1 MAHLQTPPRQS
12 SSAGAKAFGL
22 ITPSTPIH
30 LSRRN
35 REHQQCPDAPF
46 LPTNF
51 PPLRSSPRFRKGDPI
66 KPPSPQTRIHTVVD
80 DRCNLLQP
88 DMPPTPAE
96 TPMQKRSR
104 EHEMRRRI
112 EEGENP
118 SSNSSKTRRQLFPS
132 KPAIE
137 GSVFV
142 SADPAPSFEIF
153 TDPMHRTPASSPNNP
168 FEFDMLPKVAE
179 PRGLSPKKRKFTP
192 QRTLGPH
199 EMWYNFRGKRVIR
212 KIPSGPNG
220 ESWRETI
227 KPTRLFQAEIKEAE
241 ERQRKR
247 RRIAIE
253 QVDEDME
260 TEEEE

>member
-12 SSAGAKAFGL
+12 SSARAKAFGL
-22 ITPSTPIH
+22 ITPSTPVH

-46 LPTNF
+46 LPAHY
-51 PPLRSSPRFRKGDPI
+51 PSLRTSPRFRKGDPI
-66 KPPSPQTRIHTVVD
+66 KPSPQARVGTIASDGCT
-80 DRCNLLQP
+80 LLQP
-88 DMPPTPAE
+88 DMPPTPVE
-96 TPMQKRSR
+96 TPMQRRQR
-104 EHEMRRRI
+104 EHEMRRHI

-118 SSNSSKTRRQLFPS
+118 GGSNRSRTSRRLFPL
-132 KPAIE
+132 KPATEDTI
-137 GSVFV
+137 FV
-142 SADPAPSFEIF
+142 SADPAPPFEIF
-153 TDPMHRTPASSPNNP
+153 TDPMHRTPVSSPNNP
-168 FEFDMLPKVAE
+168 FEFDIFSKAAE

-212 KIPSGPNG
+212 KVPPGPNG
-220 ESWRETI
+220 ESWRETV

-247 RRIAIE
+247 RRIAME
-253 QVDEDME
+253 QVDEEIE